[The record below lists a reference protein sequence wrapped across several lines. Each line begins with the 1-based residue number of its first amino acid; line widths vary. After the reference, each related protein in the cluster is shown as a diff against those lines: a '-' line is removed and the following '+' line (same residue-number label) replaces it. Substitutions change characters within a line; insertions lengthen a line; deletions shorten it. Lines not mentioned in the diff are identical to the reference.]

1 MTAHAATSRERF
13 RERVATVAMLVAT
26 ALYLIVELAFNYS
39 LVNNLG
45 SIDLERDRITPA
57 ALSGMAEM
65 GRILCATMITLLL
78 LGGMASDWVARRQ
91 PFPLWPLQWLWAR
104 ARRRAMPRRDWGLF
118 TFALAGGLLAG
129 LWWLAHT
136 FEDRLF
142 EFEAWTA
149 SPQRRQEL
157 HIALNA
163 TKMALVAAKLAGEPP
178 FGRIKPVAVDVRD
191 RCLAATAA
199 RPDTVLIDQAFLE
212 QPGAQPLV
220 AAMPHLLALRWETDA
235 TSTLEEHCEVAARWQ
250 SLIPSADQS
259 YAQLVAPAM
268 RSLELAFD
276 PAAPRRAGIGPLLL
290 TEADLK
296 QRLRPNLLPLD
307 NAGLDPDAVARC
319 LQPLGRLT
327 YPGLRCLWAAAL
339 AMARD
344 QGRAAGRDYR
354 AAYLERRQKLIDLS
368 LARID
373 SEVDSWRQN
382 PDDFNRLD
390 RDQKAMLLGEIRQQ
404 ARQNPCLIQLDVVE
418 ESVPDSLSGI
428 RNCRALFAKIKDN
441 AKAAA
446 KTRWKLLGG
455 REWFERGGDSQA
467 AIDYRKIGQSPACET
482 NLDSGAPADQCRTT
496 IMEQIERVADD
507 KRREV
512 RSFTTEP
519 RAGMLAGLEASRL
532 DPDRTEGDPGLWP
545 EDIRLKL
552 TAAANRAI
560 AARLADRP
568 ELARALRLT
577 AMDDLLRCRPDEAA
591 LDSFIVP
598 RLESSDDQ
606 DTARQALAGLD
617 ICAAYS
623 AVIAAAG
630 RRAEE
635 HADALPEIRAAV
647 RSAIVSSLRS
657 LGVAEGSAQT
667 MAHSWID
674 DSWRPETEVD
684 FARRIERGIVND
696 LLRPRVITSLAS
708 TTRLDEATA
717 AELLDR
723 PVSDLAGL
731 LAVPAVNARLR
742 EELKLLLD
750 GGFAYAG
757 LPDDAV
763 GRVRLTRPIGIVW
776 QTQWQDDI
784 HRPLLTG
791 LRQSVLGSRMV
802 GQTDEYVSSHPTA
815 RDFLAYQWLELRH
828 WLGKLL
834 DTASPA
840 IGPDHGAAP
849 PVAVTEMHIRHGR
862 CYTAGHQSFYAA
874 RLPTL
879 GLTISV
885 AGIALHSG
893 KLLFTVMKLFG
904 IGLAR
909 RALEW
914 LAVFVAML
922 LVPSLTMPKV
932 IQSPLAQALLVNATP
947 DLRIAIAAQSAYRG
961 ISGMAHQ
968 FMANY
973 VWWDLE
979 ALATPESKQLSER
992 TADQIEADPRIE
1004 RLKRDWSE
1012 VKTRLAGNS
1021 QLRDFRKLLVEQ
1033 FLCDP
1038 AAPRL
1043 QTTKT

>member
-163 TKMALVAAKLAGEPP
+163 TKMAMVAAKLAGDPP
-178 FGRIKPVAVDVRD
+178 YGRIRPVAVDVRD
-191 RCLAATAA
+191 RCLAVTED
-199 RPDTVLIDQAFLE
+199 RPGTVVINEAFLQ
-212 QPGAQPLV
+212 QPGVQPLV
-220 AAMPHLLALRWETDA
+220 AAMPHLLALRWEADS
-235 TSTLEEHCEVAARWQ
+235 TSTSEEHCEVAERWQ
-250 SLIPSADQS
+250 SLIPSASQS
-259 YAQLVAPAM
+259 YAEVVAPAM
-268 RSLELAFD
+268 RTLELAFD
-276 PAAPRRAGIGPLLL
+276 PAARRQTGSGSLLFDE
-290 TEADLK
+290 TELK
-296 QRLRPNLLPLD
+296 RRLRPDLLPL
-307 NAGLDPDAVARC
+307 NSAGLNPEAVARC
-319 LQPLGRLT
+319 LQPAGRIT

-339 AMARD
+339 AMARE
-344 QGRAAGRDYR
+344 QGDLAGQAYIE
-354 AAYLERRQKLIDLS
+354 AYLERRQSLIDLN
-368 LARID
+368 LAKID
-373 SEVDSWRQN
+373 AEVDSWRRN

-390 RDQKAMLLGEIRQQ
+390 GDQQAMLLAEIRRQ
-404 ARQNPCLIQLDVVE
+404 AQQNPCLNQLKVVE
-418 ESVPDSLSGI
+418 ESVPPDVYGI
-428 RNCRALFAKIKDN
+428 RNCQALFAIIKRRAEN
-441 AKAAA
+441 AAER
-446 KTRWKLLGG
+446 RWRLLGG
-455 REWFERGGDSQA
+455 RKLWEVGSESQA
-467 AIDYRKIGQSPACET
+467 AREYRRLGDGQICRS
-482 NLDSGAPADQCRTT
+482 NLDSTALAEQCRTT
-496 IMEQIERVADD
+496 IMEQIESVADE

-512 RSFTTEP
+512 RGFTTEP

-532 DPDRTEGDPGLWP
+532 DPDRIEGDPGLWP

-552 TAAANRAI
+552 TVAANRAI
-560 AARLADRP
+560 AARLTAQP
-568 ELARALRLT
+568 GLARLLRLT
-577 AMDDLLRCRPDEAA
+577 AMDDLLRCRPDEAT
-591 LDSFIVP
+591 LDTFIIL
-598 RLESSDDQ
+598 RLESLEDQ
-606 DTARQALAGLD
+606 DTARQALAGLEM
-617 ICAAYS
+617 CAEYRD
-623 AVIAAAG
+623 VVAAAG
-630 RRAEE
+630 RRAED
-635 HADALPEIRAAV
+635 HAYALPEIRAAA

-657 LGVAEGSAQT
+657 LGVEEGSAQS
-667 MAHSWID
+667 MAFGWID
-674 DSWRPETEVD
+674 DSWRPETEAD

-696 LLRPRVITSLAS
+696 LLRPRVISSLAS
-708 TTRLDEATA
+708 TTRLDETTA
-717 AELLDR
+717 AQLLDR

-763 GRVRLTRPIGIVW
+763 GRVRLTRPIGIAW

-802 GQTDEYVSSHPTA
+802 GQTDEYASSHPTA

-834 DTASPA
+834 DTASSA
-840 IGPDHGAAP
+840 MRPDHGAALP
-849 PVAVTEMHIRHGR
+849 LAATEMHIRHGR

-893 KLLFTVMKLFG
+893 KLLFTVLKLFG
-904 IGLAR
+904 TGLAR
-909 RALEW
+909 RALAW

-968 FMANY
+968 FMAHY

-979 ALATPESKQLSER
+979 ALATPESKQLAER

-1004 RLKRDWSE
+1004 RLQRDWAE